1 MISRRLS
8 CRLGA
13 GAESNLI
20 SISQSNFRL
29 GSWFCTLISIFRRL
43 TTIPHGV
50 LESECTHEV
59 PHHYCREE
67 ESQEGTDQ
75 GSSLRRHSTQ
85 VCLVRTSCLRDA
97 YRQPHREFLT
107 GFHKRKLEK
116 KEQAK
121 KKAQEREKQDRLE
134 ARREVCLG
142 MIFPCTTGSHTS
154 TLSAPAYACRTGQEE
169 RCGHRE
175 GVWGH
180 RW

>member
-1 MISRRLS
+1 MLAPNPILSLSLVLHAHLHRSTSR
-8 CRLGA
+8 
-13 GAESNLI
+13 
-20 SISQSNFRL
+20 
-29 GSWFCTLISIFRRL
+29 
-43 TTIPHGV
+43 TIPHGV
-50 LESECTHEV
+50 LESDSTHEV
-59 PHHYCREE
+59 PHHNCCEE

-75 GSSLRRHSTQ
+75 GSSLRRHSPQ
-85 VCLVRTSCLRDA
+85 VCLVRMSCLRDA
-97 YRQPHREFLT
+97 DHRLYREFLT

-142 MIFPCTTGSHTS
+142 LFFSCTAGSHTS
-154 TLSAPAYACRTGQEE
+154 TLSAPANACRTGQEE

-175 GVWGH
+175 GVWRH